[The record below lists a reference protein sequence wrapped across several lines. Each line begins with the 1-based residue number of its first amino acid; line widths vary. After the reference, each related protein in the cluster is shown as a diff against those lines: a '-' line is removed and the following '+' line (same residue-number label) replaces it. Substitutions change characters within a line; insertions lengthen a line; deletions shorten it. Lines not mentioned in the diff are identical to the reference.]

1 MAPIVDGIEEQYG
14 EGIVFRRI
22 NANVNDGPAIV
33 RAYRI
38 PGHPTTLL
46 FDKEGNE
53 VQRWLG
59 PQPSEVVEQA
69 VQKILP

>member
-14 EGIVFRRI
+14 EQIVFKRI
-22 NANVNDGPAIV
+22 NADVDDGPAIV

-38 PGHPTTLL
+38 PGHPTTLI

-59 PQPSEVVEQA
+59 PQPIDVVEQI
-69 VQKILP
+69 VQQILP